1 MRHLTVSFGGGRLPA
16 TAHAMSLFCSWLCAV
31 RLCCD
36 RVFPF
41 RLFLSLLPCSLVVVW
56 HPLSDPQCLSLLAAI
71 VPLVAVP
78 APCAS
83 HIQPST
89 ASHRSRST
97 SSGRSNSLAMCS
109 SRALRNLRICA
120 ETGRVDPGRVPRQW
134 RGTSSDYARA
144 SVHAAQWRSY

>member
-120 ETGRVDPGRVPRQW
+120 ERDVWTQAACLGNGAELLLITLALQ
-134 RGTSSDYARA
+134 SM
-144 SVHAAQWRSY
+144 AQWRSC